1 MQTAS
6 QNRPK
11 FQPDI
16 LAIFALTVLLVVS
29 CDGKAKKQAV
39 KPAPPDV
46 QVTEVRQGKVP
57 IVMEFSGTIKA
68 IKIVDIIPRVS
79 GYINERH
86 FEEGTFV
93 KKDDPLY
100 TIDPRPYQARLD
112 ADKAQL
118 KLDQATLA
126 FWKKETKRYQSLVKQ
141 GAASREK
148 TEATIAKRDEL
159 LAKVAKDKANIENAQ
174 LNLDFTNI
182 TAPFDGRIQET
193 RINVGNLVQQQRDVL
208 TTLVQMDPVYVVFN
222 ISRGDVFNIQL
233 LKRQGK
239 LFETEDMRI
248 EIQLP
253 DGSMYSR
260 QGKVNFISYQINPT
274 TDTVLVRGIIA
285 NNKDQAV
292 GDYDLIPGQYA
303 PVRLIVG
310 QNPAALLI
318 PQPALVE
325 SQIGKQVFVVNA
337 DNKVESRSVE
347 VGRGYQGQWI
357 IKKGL
362 KKGEK
367 IIVEGTQKVR
377 PGVVVN
383 AKPYTQKKEQKK
395 ETK

>member
-1 MQTAS
+1 MQTTS
-6 QNRPK
+6 QNRHK
-11 FQPDI
+11 FRLYN
-16 LAIFALTVLLVVS
+16 LAAFVLTVLLMVG

-46 QVTEVRQGKVP
+46 QVTEVTQGKVP

-68 IKIVDIIPRVS
+68 IKTVDVIPRVS

-93 KKDDPLY
+93 KEGDPLY
-100 TIDPRPYQARLD
+100 LIDPRPYKAQLD
-112 ADKAQL
+112 SYKAQL
-118 KLDQATLA
+118 KLDRAGLA

-141 GAASREK
+141 GAASKEK
-148 TEATIAKRDEL
+148 TEGTIAKRDEL
-159 LAKVAKDKANIENAQ
+159 LATVEKDKADIENAQ
-174 LNLDFTNI
+174 LDLSFTNI
-182 TAPFDGRIQET
+182 TAPFDGRIQQT

-208 TTLVQMDPVYVVFN
+208 TTLVQLDPIYVVFN
-222 ISRGDVFNIQL
+222 ISRSDVFEIQL

-239 LFETEDMRI
+239 LFETADMRI
-248 EIQLP
+248 EILLP
-253 DGSMYSR
+253 DGSTYSH
-260 QGKVNFISYQINPT
+260 QGKINFISFQINPT
-274 TDTVLVRGIIA
+274 TDTVMVRGIIA
-285 NNKDQAV
+285 NKKDQGV
-292 GDYDLIPGQYA
+292 GDFDLIPGQYA

-310 QNPAALLI
+310 QDPAALLI

-325 SQIGKQVFVVNA
+325 SQIGKQVFVVNQ

-383 AKPYTQKKEQKK
+383 SKTYSSKKAQ
-395 ETK
+395 TK